1 MKGRNTPLD
10 ADLIETSYQ
19 LLRIPT
25 TSSSSEEVERDTGVS
40 LRIVNETFEVDMV
53 VVQVQVQ
60 PNLSKQLERVKVA
73 QAFYSDAV

>member
-1 MKGRNTPLD
+1 MEYPFKWRGIDVAGL
-10 ADLIETSYQ
+10 SVG
-19 LLRIPT
+19 LLLSDSAP
-25 TSSSSEEVERDTGVS
+25 EDVARDVGVG